1 MEKLCLGIDLGGTGV
16 KIAIV
21 DKKGN
26 IVEHS
31 SFPTACPADPKKIA
45 ETIAANCRKLKHFKK
60 IRSIG
65 IGVAGDID
73 QEKGIV
79 RFSPNL
85 GWKNV
90 PLRDMLSK
98 KLRKHINIDNDANV
112 AALGAFWLDSKG
124 KAKNLLCVTLGTGV
138 GGGIVINGEI
148 YRGST
153 GSAGEIGHVT
163 IEPNGPRCNCGNHG
177 CIERYVGAPYLS
189 NYGREA
195 VRKGNGKIIAK
206 LAKGNIDNITP
217 ALLAEAARKGDK
229 EAKEIWN
236 KAGERLGILFADLIN
251 LCNPEMIVLSGGVSC
266 SADLMMK
273 SMNKTIFSR
282 AYQTPARA
290 CRIIVSHYTHKLG
303 VVGAALL
310 AK

>member
-1 MEKLCLGIDLGGTGV
+1 MEKLHLGIDLGGTGV

-31 SFPTACPADPKKIA
+31 SFPTACPADPRRIA
-45 ETIAANCRKLKHFKK
+45 GSIIENCRKLKHFKS

-73 QEKGIV
+73 QEKGVV

-90 PLRDMLSK
+90 PLRRMLAGRLK
-98 KLRKHINIDNDANV
+98 KHINIDNDANV

-124 KAKNLLCVTLGTGV
+124 RAKNLICVTLGTGV
-138 GGGIVINGEI
+138 GGGIVMNGEI
-148 YRGST
+148 YRGAT

-163 IEPNGPRCNCGNHG
+163 IEPDGPRCNCGNRG

-189 NYGREA
+189 AYGREA
-195 VRKGNGKIIAK
+195 FKKSAVIRR
-206 LAKGNIDNITP
+206 LAKRDPACVTP

-229 EAKEIWN
+229 QAKRIWAD
-236 KAGERLGILFADLIN
+236 AGDRLGILFADLIN
-251 LCNPEMIVLSGGVSC
+251 LFNPEMIVLSGGVSC

-273 SMNKTIFSR
+273 TINRTIFSR
-282 AYQTPARA
+282 AYETPAKA
-290 CRIIVSHYTHKLG
+290 CKIVVSHYTHKLG